1 MQKTSKGKEDDEEKG
16 ALGIWD
22 CGSPLYDSYE
32 LVSVTHI
39 IDRHLMSLP
48 YIGGSKRNFFL
59 ARSFSRA
66 NDQAVLATTSINV
79 SNSASSSRRRS
90 TTCEGSASAAMVA
103 RLDKFDV
110 RKLLKRKVNLGGT
123 GRRKEHPEKAK
134 TWLSAL
140 LKRIGFWKKI

>member
-1 MQKTSKGKEDDEEKG
+1 MMQKTLKGKEDHDEEKG

-48 YIGGSKRNFFL
+48 YLGGSKRNFFL

-66 NDQAVLATTSINV
+66 NDQVLPTTSINV
-79 SNSASSSRRRS
+79 SNSASSSRRR
-90 TTCEGSASAAMVA
+90 TCEGSASAAMVTS
-103 RLDKFDV
+103 LDKFDV
-110 RKLLKRKVNLGGT
+110 RKLLKRKLNLGGT
-123 GRRKEHPEKAK
+123 GRKEHPEKTK